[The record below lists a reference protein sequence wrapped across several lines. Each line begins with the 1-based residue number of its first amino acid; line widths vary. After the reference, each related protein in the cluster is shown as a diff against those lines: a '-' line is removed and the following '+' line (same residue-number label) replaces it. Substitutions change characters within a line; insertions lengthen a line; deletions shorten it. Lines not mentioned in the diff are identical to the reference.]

1 MTRLAQTLPRS
12 SLSPL
17 SLFLLLLLLL
27 ASKQHAA
34 PRSNT
39 QTETGTA
46 TAVTISVELLPFP
59 KHNIKN
65 YVSMFIQYQ
74 DLCSK
79 RFKISPGGWEES
91 CGGGADTLGGGVAA
105 VIVSL

>member
-12 SLSPL
+12 SPSPL
-17 SLFLLLLLLL
+17 SLFLPLLL

-46 TAVTISVELLPFP
+46 TAVTITVELLPFP
-59 KHNIKN
+59 KHNTKN
-65 YVSMFIQYQ
+65 YVFMFIQYQ

-91 CGGGADTLGGGVAA
+91 CGGGADTLGSGAAA